1 MNWSNTHTHKEG
13 KSGIKWRV
21 RVSSSEKKAVH
32 SRRLSRSRPSRE
44 SWSHLSV
51 TRSVIKG
58 SRAWV
63 IIRRRRRRRKDRH
76 VFIFKKKVE
85 KYFKVFCGWK
95 QNTRG
100 STTCPL
106 FCVCVP
112 EPVTMSE
119 TLMDWSKPR
128 HTQGKKKEARI
139 SSLSICY
146 RSKVF

>member
-1 MNWSNTHTHKEG
+1 VKWSNTHTQKEG

-63 IIRRRRRRRKDRH
+63 IIRRRRMRRRRRRKDRH
-76 VFIFKKKVE
+76 VFIFKKKSRKIFQSILWME
-85 KYFKVFCGWK
+85 AEHTG
-95 QNTRG
+95 QHHL
-100 STTCPL
+100 STVL
-106 FCVCVP
+106 CVCSRACHDVRD
-112 EPVTMSE
+112 TDGLIQ
-119 TLMDWSKPR
+119 TTT
-128 HTQGKKKEARI
+128 HTGRKK
-139 SSLSICY
+139 
-146 RSKVF
+146 RSKNLFSLYLL